1 MKKSELKEMIA
12 DVINEVRQE
21 QHPLPEIELTEA
33 EIDAVLTENA
43 RPFKPNRMLA
53 ESTMTL
59 QEMEDSLRR
68 DFEADAALLDEYMSF
83 KEARQLSMT
92 PNAIRKR
99 NARLAAKSGAEK
111 TTTGSGAT
119 TTTVDVSGNRETP
132 KATPPKKSRKKGG
145 TEPEAGKTPEK
156 KGKPS
161 KAAAKAVAEATV
173 TVVINDMARD
183 NPKELAKLYKKLQ
196 AMEKQGK
203 KMEEMLAQ
211 LMASSKV
218 QQAKNQVTP
227 EITTTPPAPV
237 PPDGPAKPGGLFS
250 RIKNFVKDNKVGLLV
265 GLGTI
270 AAVAGAA
277 ALAPAGI
284 GSMIASAMASKTVR
298 NAVIAGAG
306 GFVGGAVAKKAQG
319 GSWKDSVKSGL
330 KTGLKAAAGGAVVG
344 LGQDIADKFMGGAPV
359 GDAARAA
366 SAGSTATD
374 SAFTGPGSGD
384 NSNPADYET
393 GSGGGDS
400 AFNVGSSGNPS
411 DPEQFPDDTDSGM
424 VAGGGEE
431 PLSNEPSAGE
441 DDELASMQ
449 ASRNAPLSPR
459 GEPGDTND
467 DDDVQFGDKP
477 NNLGAGS
484 TQDAYNDAYERSQET
499 AREDEEGVDTTPAGG
514 NTGAETVA
522 GTETGAASAAG
533 NETPVATGEIGTDS
547 ENYGKLTTPAEKLG
561 FAEDAAEKARER
573 GDAENERFW
582 QSYAEEERANLT
594 GGAGGAASP
603 AAEPAAAASAE
614 PKMKENPDIYEDPRV
629 GTKSNLRYADA
640 EGNRYAEPGDGR
652 TDTRKVRKEQY
663 ARLFVSDSKN
673 PNVMRLMR

>member
-33 EIDAVLTENA
+33 EIDGVLTENA
-43 RPFKPNRMLA
+43 PPFISDRVLA

-68 DFEADAALLDEYMSF
+68 DFEADAALLDEYMLF
-83 KEARQLSMT
+83 KEERQLSMT

-99 NARLAAKSGAEK
+99 NARLAAKAGAGK

-145 TEPEAGKTPEK
+145 AEPEPESKETPEK

-161 KAAAKAVAEATV
+161 KAAATAVAQQTV
-173 TVVINDMARD
+173 NVVINDMAKD

-196 AMEKQGK
+196 AMEKRGK
-203 KMEEMLAQ
+203 KMEEMLAE
-211 LMASSKV
+211 LIASSKV
-218 QQAKNQVTP
+218 QQAKKQVTP

-237 PPDGPAKPGGLFS
+237 PSGGPAKPGGLFS
-250 RIKNFVKDNKVGLLV
+250 RIKNFVKDNKVGILV

-284 GSMIASAMASKTVR
+284 GSMIATAMASKTVR

-306 GFVGGAVAKKAQG
+306 GLVGGTIAKKASG
-319 GSWKDSVKSGL
+319 ASWKDSIKSGL

-366 SAGSTATD
+366 SAGSTSTD

-384 NSNPADYET
+384 NSNPDDYKT
-393 GSGGGDS
+393 GDS
-400 AFNVGSSGNPS
+400 AFNVGSGGNPS
-411 DPEQFPDDTDSGM
+411 DAEQFPDDTDSGM

-431 PLSNEPSAGE
+431 PRSNEPDAGE

-484 TQDAYNDAYERSQET
+484 PPDDYEERYKKDQET

-514 NTGAETVA
+514 NTDAETVA

-594 GGAGGAASP
+594 GGSAGAAS
-603 AAEPAAAASAE
+603 PAAAASAE

-629 GTKSNLRYADA
+629 DTKSNLRYADA

-673 PNVMRLMR
+673 PNVMKLKR